1 MLAMLREEQKID
13 SLREIVKLINH
24 IHYMTTKAEFEA
36 MIEQSKYYLRQV
48 DQLKVLAELKS
59 IYDINDDTTNTS
71 IGSILNHVF
80 YEIIINGKLF
90 KVDGLYSSG
99 RTRLIA
105 IKILTKLHDLISK
118 DIFSYETEIEDVYD
132 KLVHVS

>member
-1 MLAMLREEQKID
+1 
-13 SLREIVKLINH
+13 
-24 IHYMTTKAEFEA
+24 MTTKAEFEA

-59 IYDINDDTTNTS
+59 IYDIDDDATNIS

-90 KVDGLYSSG
+90 KVDGLFSSG

-105 IKILTKLHDLISK
+105 IKILNKLHDLISK
-118 DIFSYETEIEDVYD
+118 DIFSI
-132 KLVHVS
+132 